1 MTGSRNMTHS
11 ANKERKIEDKNNAQ
25 LSSPTGSQ
33 HQSRKSKEFKLKR
46 A

>member
-1 MTGSRNMTHS
+1 MTHS

-25 LSSPTGSQ
+25 LPGPTSNQ
-33 HQSRKSKEFKLKR
+33 HQSTKSKEFKLKR